1 MDIVNCFGAFA
12 QSKSRTGVTT
22 NVHIPTFLS
31 SLLGRSAEKNEVAPG
46 AKPRQK
52 SVPLSPKTRAPR
64 GTDLK
69 ASVDVTKVL
78 TGCQRLLSL

>member
-1 MDIVNCFGAFA
+1 MDIVNCFDAFA

-22 NVHIPTFLS
+22 NIDIPTFLTS
-31 SLLGRSAEKNEVAPG
+31 PLGRSAEKNDVAPG
-46 AKPRQK
+46 TKPRQK

-69 ASVDVTKVL
+69 ASVDVTKAL
-78 TGCQRLLSL
+78 TACRRC